1 MSDTSA
7 PAAGRHLLPVYDE
20 LPYSPVRGDG
30 LWLEDAAGR
39 RVLDLWGGHA
49 VALLGHGHPRLL
61 AALREQSAALLFQSN
76 ALPLGIRDEAAARL
90 AAFAPAGLSRVFF
103 TNSGAEANEN
113 ALRLALRRTGRTR
126 IVAVEGAFHGRTAAA
141 GAVSWG
147 AASSWY
153 GFPRPP
159 FEVTFVPRGDLD
171 ALAAALSAAP
181 ESGADAAAL
190 ILEPVQGVAGAVD
203 LGHQYLQ
210 AARELTSRAGAL
222 LIADEVQCGM
232 GRTGWPFACQ
242 MHGVTPDLLT
252 VAKGLAGGF
261 PAGAVLATDEVAAG
275 VGKGVLGSTFGGG
288 PLACALILAVLDTI
302 AADDLLASARRASE
316 RLCERCVVG
325 PVVATQGAGLLLGLR
340 TRRPAKEVVAEL
352 LDRGILAGGSADPQ
366 VVRILPPL
374 TIADE
379 HVDLLAAALAELP
392 A

>member
-1 MSDTSA
+1 MNETTLA
-7 PAAGRHLLPVYDE
+7 PVALGGHLMAVYDE

-30 LWLEDAAGR
+30 VWLEDAAGR

-61 AALREQSAALLFQSN
+61 GALREQSEALLFQSN
-76 ALPLGIRDEAAARL
+76 ALPLPLRERAAARL
-90 AAFAPAGLSRVFF
+90 AAFAPEGLPHVFLV
-103 TNSGAEANEN
+103 NSGAEANEN
-113 ALRLALRRTGRTR
+113 ALKLALRRTGRSR
-126 IVAVEGAFHGRTAAA
+126 VVALEGGFHGRTAAA

-147 AASSWY
+147 AAASWY

-159 FEVTFVPRGDLD
+159 FDVTFVPRGDLD
-171 ALAAALSAAP
+171 ALAAAL
-181 ESGADAAAL
+181 GADAAAL

-203 LGHQYLQ
+203 LGHGYLQ
-210 AARELTSRAGAL
+210 AASELTRRAGAL

-242 MHGVTPDLLT
+242 MYGVTPDLLT

-261 PAGAVLATDEVAAG
+261 PAGAVLASDDVVAG
-275 VGKGVLGSTFGGG
+275 VGKGALGSTFGGG
-288 PLACALILAVLDTI
+288 PLACALIVAVLDAI
-302 AADDLLASARRASE
+302 AEEGLLDRVRFLSE
-316 RLCERCVVG
+316 RVRQRCVVG

-340 TRRPAKEVVAEL
+340 TRRPAKEVVGEL
-352 LDRGILAGGSADPQ
+352 LARNILAGGSGDKH

-374 TIADE
+374 VLAEE
-379 HVDLLAAALAELP
+379 HVDLLAAALAEIP